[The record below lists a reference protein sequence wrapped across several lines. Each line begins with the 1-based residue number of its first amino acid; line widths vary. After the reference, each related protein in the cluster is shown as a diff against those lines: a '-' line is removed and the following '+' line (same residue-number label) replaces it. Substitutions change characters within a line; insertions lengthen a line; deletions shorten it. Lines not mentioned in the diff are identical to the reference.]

1 VVDRGRRHVP
11 GCWRSTGY
19 MVIADLCPGSDA
31 VYLPMPSP
39 FRLLTNTALVLA
51 MLPLGAH
58 ARAEP
63 APEHALAQAEPAPE
77 HVLTQ
82 AEPAPEHVLT
92 QAEPAPEHVLVDMQV
107 WLAPPQPQGYC
118 VQLEPGTLSVQ
129 LEAVGHGEDGQGEPG
144 QSASRSTAT
153 AASIGP
159 PRSRPH
165 SPRWVVWMRPR
176 TSRAVT
182 CIASF
187 CRTWSRSRPTPATRR
202 SPATG
207 RRSMCAW
214 PSSRRQRSVSFER
227 ALLSSGLSERTKS
240 SRCL

>member
-51 MLPLGAH
+51 MLPLGAY

-129 LEAVGHGEDGQGEPG
+129 LEAVGHGEDGQGEPW
-144 QSASRSTAT
+144 
-153 AASIGP
+153 P
-159 PRSRPH
+159 
-165 SPRWVVWMRPR
+165 V
-176 TSRAVT
+176 
-182 CIASF
+182 SF
-187 CRTWSRSRPTPATRR
+187 SFYGYRGFDRPATIETTL
-202 SPATG
+202 SALG
-207 RRSMCAW
+207 RVDASAHLQGGDLYCFFLQNLV
-214 PSSRRQRSVSFER
+214 PVSADASNAEITR
-227 ALLSSGLSERTKS
+227 YWQAVNVRMAIQS
-240 SRCL
+240 